1 MLGIE
6 LSPWTEVANVL
17 GQRLVLE
24 WDLVPWILVH
34 VRSPAQMGRHLHAMQ
49 VTSSLCANP

>member
-34 VRSPAQMGRHLHAMQ
+34 VRSPAQIGRHLHAMQ